1 MELMTSLLKCLR
13 LDGFICIYFVAL
25 ELIGIFV
32 IYKLCYLPILLSLK
46 HLDMGNSFVSDN

>member
-25 ELIGIFV
+25 ELIRIFV